1 MTGLMSEEPTHLT
14 PEQELI
20 FEKNLVWVLSSPRSG
35 STWLAKELLSNQTTV
50 LDEPYLGFHLASLG
64 AITGNSE
71 MSEQHRNRPDYFF
84 SKDYET
90 SWKFYLRKLILN
102 RIFSQFTDLSKKIL
116 IKEPNGS
123 EGSDNILRCL
133 PSSKFI
139 LVLRDGRDVVDS
151 LLDSRLPGGWN
162 TNEHYVLTVT
172 QETKNEFMK
181 RFATHWKNRM
191 KILLDAYENHP
202 KELRIK
208 LRYEDLR
215 TNTTEELIKLY
226 DFIGIETPKHVID
239 ELIEMYKFEN
249 VPKEDKGPGKGKR
262 YASPGLWKENFTN
275 DEKKI
280 LEELMGDTLRSLGYE

>member
-1 MTGLMSEEPTHLT
+1 MTGLLSTKPAHLT
-14 PEQELI
+14 TEQELI

-35 STWLAKELLSNQTTV
+35 TTWLVKELLRYQTFA
-50 LDEPYLGFHLASLG
+50 LDEPYLGLHLASLG
-64 AITGNSE
+64 AITGNHE
-71 MSEQHRNRPDYFF
+71 MSEQHKNRPDYFF

-90 SWKFYLRKLILN
+90 TWKFYLRKLILN
-102 RIFSQFTDLSKKIL
+102 RIFSQFKDLSKKII

-123 EGSDNILRCL
+123 EGSDNILHCL

-162 TNEHYVLTVT
+162 ADKHYVLTVT
-172 QETKNEFMK
+172 QDTKNEFLR

-191 KILLDAYENHP
+191 KILLDAYEKHP
-202 KELRIK
+202 KELRVKI
-208 LRYEDLR
+208 RYEDLR
-215 TNTTEELIKLY
+215 KNTNVEVTKLY
-226 DFIGIETPKHVID
+226 DFIGIKISAEK
-239 ELIEMYKFEN
+239 IEEYVENFRFEN
-249 VPKEDKGPGKGKR
+249 IPKEKRGAGKGQR
-262 YASPGLWKENFTN
+262 FASPGMWKENFTE